1 MSIEP
6 ELKKLRDQIDQTDDE
21 LLALFNRRA
30 KLATEVA
37 ELKTTE
43 SAEVEFYRPER
54 EAQVLREI
62 IRKNQGPL
70 DDLEV
75 ARLFRELMSAC
86 LSLEQKLQIAFLGPE
101 ATFTQAATLKHFG
114 HSVNTRSQAS
124 IADVFREVESASC
137 QYGVVPVENSTEG
150 SINQT
155 LDLLISSSLKI
166 CGEVELR
173 IHHNL
178 LSQAENLGD
187 IKQVYSHQQSLAQ
200 CRSWL
205 DKNLA
210 NAERVA
216 INSNAEAAMKAK
228 ENPQYA
234 AIAGLLAAEH
244 YELAVLEEN
253 IEDEPDNTTRFL
265 IIGQNMAKPSGSDK
279 SSILFANAN
288 VPGALQKS
296 LACFA
301 NNNINMSRIESRP
314 SRHGMWEYVF
324 FVDVDGHVEDEM
336 MQKVLEELKQHTLMI
351 KVLGS
356 YPITV
361 L

>member
-21 LLALFNRRA
+21 LLALFNQRA
-30 KLATEVA
+30 RLAKEVA
-37 ELKTTE
+37 ELKKTE
-43 SAEVEFYRPER
+43 SKGVEFYRPER

-86 LSLEQKLQIAFLGPE
+86 LALEQQLHIAFLGPE
-101 ATFTQAATLKHFG
+101 ATFTQAAALKHFG
-114 HSVNTRSQAS
+114 HSVDTRAQAS
-124 IADVFREVESASC
+124 IADVFREVESCSC

-155 LDLLISSSLKI
+155 LDLLVSSSLKI

-178 LSQAENLGD
+178 LSEVEDMLD
-187 IKQVYSHQQSLAQ
+187 IKRVYSHQQSLAQ
-200 CRSWL
+200 CRTWL
-205 DKNLA
+205 DKNLP

-216 INSNAEAAMKAK
+216 ISSNAEAVMKARDHK
-228 ENPQYA
+228 QHA
-234 AIAGLLAAEH
+234 AIAGTIAAEH
-244 YELAVLEEN
+244 YGLPILEVN

-265 IIGQNMAKPSGSDK
+265 IIGQNMAKPSGNDK

-301 NNNINMSRIESRP
+301 NNGINMSRIESRP

-324 FVDVDGHVEDEM
+324 FVDVDGHVEDTM

-356 YPITV
+356 YPSAA